1 MKKSNRAS
9 KMQKYTL
16 PKLPYAYDALA
27 PHISEKQLTIHH
39 DKHHQG
45 YVNKTNK
52 VLEELEKARKQK
64 RTIDMKAALK
74 NLSFNLG
81 GHVLHSLFWPNLAPP
96 GKGGKPEGGF
106 KKALGKNFGSVN
118 RFKKEF
124 TDAAAVEG
132 SGWVALAV
140 EKKTKRMLICQIEK
154 HNLVLYPNF
163 EIIMVLDVWEH
174 AFYLDY
180 QNDKGKFIENFW
192 HIVNWKEV
200 NKRFLKIR

>member
-1 MKKSNRAS
+1 MPA
-9 KMQKYTL
+9 YTL

-27 PHISEKQLTIHH
+27 PHISEKQLKVHH
-39 DKHHQG
+39 TKHHRG
-45 YVNKTNK
+45 YVDKTNK
-52 VLEELEKARKQK
+52 ALEELNKARKQNK
-64 RTIDMKAALK
+64 NIDMKSALK

-96 GKGGKPEGGF
+96 GKGGKPEGEF
-106 KKALGKNFGSVN
+106 KKTLAQNFGSVE

-124 TDAAAVEG
+124 ADAAAVEG

-163 EIIMVLDVWEH
+163 EIIMVMDVWEH

-180 QNDKGKFIENFW
+180 ENNKNKYIENFW
-192 HIVNWKEV
+192 HIVNWNEI
-200 NKRFLKIR
+200 NQRFKKIK